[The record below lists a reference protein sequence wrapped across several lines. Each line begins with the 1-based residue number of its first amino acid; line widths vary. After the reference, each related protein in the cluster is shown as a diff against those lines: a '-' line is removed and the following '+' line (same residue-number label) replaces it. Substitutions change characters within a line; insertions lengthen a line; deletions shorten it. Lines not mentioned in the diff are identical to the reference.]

1 MAGSTFVA
9 LPRNEVP
16 GAIAVNFFAVLSAVA
31 LLAFAIRILYLAVL
45 SVWNR
50 TVGDSKEYA
59 LFRTQIGYY
68 VTCLLLANMFNSISG
83 LLGLRTLAEGGTFQD
98 GYCSAQG
105 FLMQFGNVSLAYF
118 TAAISLHTFNSL
130 VLRNRQSV
138 AVYSVAILFG
148 WIVAGILSALP
159 FMLPMP
165 NGTIYGVS
173 GLSCGL
179 RQEYPKTQFLL
190 HLLPIFFTAT
200 VSVILFAL
208 TFLVL
213 RGTLVIRGGVKLHF
227 SPGERWNVRLA
238 SYHKYVGGIAKSMIW
253 YPIAYI
259 AFLIPYSVTRLF
271 ALSGYAVPFQA
282 MVFAFTCWFMLGVV
296 NVLLLYN
303 TLRVLSPAFDGYSSK
318 DPESAD
324 GRDLPKR
331 DSSPY
336 HPDVM
341 QEKTVYP
348 FPMSPT
354 ATDIS
359 AYSSERNLLTY
370 PERTVS
376 IASYYTYSS
385 PPFVASNIAAVSTL
399 SGNMNSLER
408 SASPAAGS
416 QQIESIQKHSREN
429 SAASLI
435 SLPAP
440 PRRTRTPPVAREPMA
455 DLVRST
461 SQSRRLVVV
470 PPQTGP
476 ISPSSPQNV
485 GSPFEKREASVR
497 ALTPSDG
504 SKSSTE
510 DLDITGWLAKQNAD
524 GSMPRGIKNKPLL
537 SAVIPSGSFPQ
548 SRAPSPI
555 SAKSSAGPRPL
566 LKVLE
571 EGDSSAIAVPT
582 SNLRYNFI

>member
-1 MAGSTFVA
+1 M
-9 LPRNEVP
+9 
-16 GAIAVNFFAVLSAVA
+16 
-31 LLAFAIRILYLAVL
+31 
-45 SVWNR
+45 
-50 TVGDSKEYA
+50 
-59 LFRTQIGYY
+59 
-68 VTCLLLANMFNSISG
+68 
-83 LLGLRTLAEGGTFQD
+83 
-98 GYCSAQG
+98 
-105 FLMQFGNVSLAYF
+105 
-118 TAAISLHTFNSL
+118 
-130 VLRNRQSV
+130 
-138 AVYSVAILFG
+138 
-148 WIVAGILSALP
+148 
-159 FMLPMP
+159 
-165 NGTIYGVS
+165 
-173 GLSCGL
+173 
-179 RQEYPKTQFLL
+179 
-190 HLLPIFFTAT
+190 
-200 VSVILFAL
+200 
-208 TFLVL
+208 
-213 RGTLVIRGGVKLHF
+213 
-227 SPGERWNVRLA
+227 
-238 SYHKYVGGIAKSMIW
+238 
-253 YPIAYI
+253 
-259 AFLIPYSVTRLF
+259 
-271 ALSGYAVPFQA
+271 
-282 MVFAFTCWFMLGVV
+282 
-296 NVLLLYN
+296 
-303 TLRVLSPAFDGYSSK
+303 LSPAFDGHSSK

-331 DSSPY
+331 GSSPY
-336 HPDVM
+336 HPDVT

-348 FPMSPT
+348 FPMSPA

-359 AYSSERNLLTY
+359 AYGSERNLLTY

-408 SASPAAGS
+408 FASPAAAGS

-429 SAASLI
+429 SATSLL

-476 ISPSSPQNV
+476 ISPSSPQNA
-485 GSPFEKREASVR
+485 GSPFEKRETSVR
-497 ALTPSDG
+497 ARTPSGG

-524 GSMPRGIKNKPLL
+524 GSMPRGMKNKPLL

-548 SRAPSPI
+548 PSPI

-571 EGDSSAIAVPT
+571 ESDSSPIAVPT
-582 SNLRYNFI
+582 SNPRYNFI